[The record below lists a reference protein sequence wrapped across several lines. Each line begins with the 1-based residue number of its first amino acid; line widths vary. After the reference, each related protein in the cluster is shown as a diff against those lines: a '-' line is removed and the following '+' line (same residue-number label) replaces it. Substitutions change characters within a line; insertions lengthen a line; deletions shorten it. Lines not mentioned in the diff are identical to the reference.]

1 MHLSRMDKRY
11 ILGVSNFIADA
22 KADVKDGNSVFYPCK
37 DWINQRKWEIIEYV
51 RMHLITRGSCQNIR
65 YGVHMGR
72 MLRRKTM
79 MTSWPGVANHLKAT
93 PKASKK
99 FGLDIFI

>member
-1 MHLSRMDKRY
+1 MDKRY

-51 RMHLITRGSCQNIR
+51 RMHLITRGFIPKYTIWSTHGEN
-65 YGVHMGR
+65 
-72 MLRRKTM
+72 
-79 MTSWPGVANHLKAT
+79 VAQENNDDVLARGSAT
-93 PKASKK
+93 
-99 FGLDIFI
+99 